1 MKYKCTFSISYLKD
15 FNLYTPV
22 TYFTHLTQGPIPNK
36 DTAVKD
42 ITTPSEYKQNVT
54 MNLNLGG
61 VISETKNVCNIVSR
75 KEKYI
80 KSYDN

>member
-1 MKYKCTFSISYLKD
+1 
-15 FNLYTPV
+15 
-22 TYFTHLTQGPIPNK
+22 
-36 DTAVKD
+36 
-42 ITTPSEYKQNVT
+42 